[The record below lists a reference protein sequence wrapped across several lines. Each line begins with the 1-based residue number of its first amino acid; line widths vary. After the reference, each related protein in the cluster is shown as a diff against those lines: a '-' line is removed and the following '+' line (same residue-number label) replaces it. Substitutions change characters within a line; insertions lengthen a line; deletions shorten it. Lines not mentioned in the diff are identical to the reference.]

1 MVHCD
6 RCGNVVDL
14 PFRCNYCGGYF
25 CGEHRLPEFHN
36 CTGLYKGRGAINIGR
51 RNSYNPTGFYQV
63 SRKRGIGVFSFSE
76 REISHLALGLLII
89 STIPLMWFRGLV
101 FRNTSLVLGALGIFG
116 GAFLL
121 HELAHKFSAQ
131 RLGYWAEFRLNAL
144 GLLITLMSFFS
155 PLKVI
160 APGAVVISGLMY
172 GDDYGKISLA
182 GPLTNIVQAVTFL
195 VMGFFSANR
204 LFDVGI
210 IVNSSLALFNLL
222 PFSEFDGA
230 KIFRWD
236 KRLWVATFA
245 VAGLL
250 FLYST

>member
-1 MVHCD
+1 MVLCD

-36 CTGLYKGRGAINIGR
+36 CTGLYKGREAVNIGR
-51 RNSYNPTGFYQV
+51 RNSYKPTGFYQV
-63 SRKRGIGVFSFSE
+63 PRRRGTGVFSFSE
-76 REISHLALGLLII
+76 REIRHLALGLLII
-89 STIPLMWFRGLV
+89 SIIPLMWFRGLV
-101 FRNTSLVLGALGIFG
+101 FRNASLVLGALGIFG

-131 RLGYWAEFRLNAL
+131 RLGYWAEFRLNVL

-182 GPLTNIVQAVTFL
+182 GPLTNIIQALMFL
-195 VMGFFSANR
+195 VVGFFSSNQ
-204 LFDVGI
+204 LFNVGI

-236 KRLWVATFA
+236 KRLWVAAFA

-250 FLYST
+250 FIYST